1 MQAGAGPIDAPAPP
15 RQRLRPLRALFQLGL
30 SLYGLAVTSGLLLG
44 LLFGDRFVI
53 TALYHSFAQLFW
65 LGALAL
71 FVLALVTRSWIS
83 ALLLA
88 LPAAAFLWVYGGLFI
103 SAPPH
108 EPLGGPTFTLLSYN
122 IQWRRGGDYQ
132 PAVDVIRQQNA
143 DIVALQEVSPQ
154 AAQAIEAAL
163 SSRYPYM
170 ALHPQERGF
179 DGQAVLSRYPIVAD
193 DFFLRGFGQQRTII
207 AVDGV
212 PVILYNVHLATPLLV
227 RDGRRRFDISM
238 REREVLEI
246 VERVNRE
253 EASARVLV
261 VGDFNLTD
269 RSTDYFHLTRDAGLI
284 DAHMRHG
291 SGLGWTWAYLPRILP
306 PLLRIDYLF
315 YRPYGLNSLQIRVV
329 PNSGGS
335 DHQPLWGQ
343 FQIYDPTLSTAR

>member
-1 MQAGAGPIDAPAPP
+1 MHTSPDSIKTSTLP
-15 RQRLRPLRALFQLGL
+15 RRRLRPLRAIFRLGL

-44 LLFGDRFVI
+44 LLFGDRFTI

-71 FVLALVTRSWIS
+71 LVLALVTRSWIA

-88 LPAAAFLWVYGGLFI
+88 LPAAAFLWVYSSLLI
-103 SAPPH
+103 PSPPR
-108 EPLGGPTFTLLSYN
+108 EPLGGSTFTLLSYN

-132 PAVDVIRQQNA
+132 AAIDVIRQQNA

-154 AAQAIEAAL
+154 AARALEAAF
-163 SSRYPYM
+163 SGRYPYL

-207 AVDGV
+207 TVDGT
-212 PVILYNVHLATPLLV
+212 PIILYNVHLATPLLV

-253 EASARVLV
+253 EAGARVLV

-284 DAHMRHG
+284 DAHMRRG
-291 SGLGWTWAYLPRILP
+291 SGLGWTWAYMPRLLP

-315 YRPYGLNSLQIRVV
+315 YRPYGLNSLQMRVV
-329 PNSGGS
+329 LNSGGS

-343 FQIYDPTLSTAR
+343 FEIYDPTLSVTR